1 MNLYLVILAAY
12 SGALILFG
20 LWIGRRV
27 RRSEDFFV
35 AGRKL
40 GPVLLLATV
49 LAANIG
55 AGTTVGAA
63 ALGYLNGLSA
73 WWWVGSAGIGSLF
86 LAFWVGPRV
95 RQLAAD
101 RGFYTVGDLLE
112 YRYGAPVRA
121 TIAVLLWIGTLAILA
136 AQLIA
141 LAVVLEVVVGI
152 PKAAGC
158 LIGGVVVTVYFTAG
172 GLVGAAWI
180 NLVQLVVLLAG
191 FALALPMGLA
201 AAGGWSTV
209 TAALP
214 EVGQDFMNFWEN
226 DGIGGPS
233 GWILL
238 PLLAPNFM
246 ISPGL
251 LQKVYGAR
259 DSRAVRLGVGVS
271 AVVLLVFAFAP
282 PILGMIARVL
292 HPDLAHQDFALP
304 TVLRDDVP
312 LVVGAVGL
320 GALFVADLSSADAIL
335 FMLATSLSKDLYRRF
350 LDPGASDARLLLV
363 ARIAAMSGAA
373 AAVGLAVISPSVVD
387 ALKIFYGLV
396 AACLFVPVIVALYSG
411 KAGAPEALASIA
423 AGIAVTALGVEI
435 GPLTPNFLGLSAAA
449 LGFGLVAL
457 GRWFVRGRISKSAGS
472 G

>member
-1 MNLYLVILAAY
+1 MNAYLVILVGY
-12 SGALILFG
+12 SAVLILFG

-40 GPVLLLATV
+40 GPVRLFATV

-73 WWWVGSAGIGSLF
+73 WWWVGSAGIGSFL

-95 RQLAAD
+95 RRLAAD
-101 RGFYTVGDLLE
+101 HGFYTVGDLLE
-112 YRYGAPVRA
+112 YRYGAAVRA
-121 TIAVLLWIGTLAILA
+121 TIAALLWIGTLAILA

-158 LIGGVVVTVYFTAG
+158 LMGGVVMAVYFTAG

-180 NLVQLVVLLAG
+180 NLVQLVVLLTG
-191 FALALPMGLA
+191 FALALPLGLA
-201 AAGGWSTV
+201 EVGGWSTLAS
-209 TAALP
+209 TLP
-214 EVGQDFMNFWEN
+214 EVGQDFMNFWEG
-226 DGIGGPS
+226 DGAGGPS

-259 DSRAVRLGVGVS
+259 DARAVRWGVGVS
-271 AVVLLVFAFAP
+271 AIVLLVFAFAP

-292 HPDLAHQDFALP
+292 HPELANPDFALP

-312 LVVGAVGL
+312 LLVGAIGL

-335 FMLATSLSKDLYRRF
+335 FMLATSLSKDLYGRF
-350 LDPGASDARLLLV
+350 LDPGASDARLLFV
-363 ARIAAMSGAA
+363 ARVAAMSGAA

-396 AACLFVPVIVALYSG
+396 AACLLVPVIVALYSG

-435 GPLTPNFLGLSAAA
+435 GPLTPNFLGLIAAG
-449 LGFGLVAL
+449 LGFGLVAVGRGL
-457 GRWFVRGRISKSAGS
+457 GRRRN
-472 G
+472 